1 MHIYTCIQYAC
12 YICYTH
18 VYIHIHVW
26 ARTPPPPRWGG
37 DVSGTE
43 PAPLSTTAPPAPCW
57 LRPCTTVSVLTN
69 ACCNWY
75 VRLLYVE
82 LLYYSSQLQYLC

>member
-1 MHIYTCIQYAC
+1 MHVTYAIHMYTYIYMSG
-12 YICYTH
+12 H
-18 VYIHIHVW
+18 VS
-26 ARTPPPPRWGG
+26 PPPPGG

-43 PAPLSTTAPPAPCW
+43 PAPLSTTAPPAVCW

-75 VRLLYVE
+75 VMLFYVE
-82 LLYYSSQLQYLC
+82 LLYYRSQLQYLC